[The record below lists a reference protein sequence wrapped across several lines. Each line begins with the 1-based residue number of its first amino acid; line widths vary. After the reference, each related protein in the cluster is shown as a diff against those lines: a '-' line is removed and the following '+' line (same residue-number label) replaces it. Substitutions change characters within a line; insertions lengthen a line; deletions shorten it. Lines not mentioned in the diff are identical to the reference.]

1 MLSHSQNGPL
11 VPVNGR
17 LRRLGVAEI
26 AVATGQAI
34 VVTGL
39 FMWLLSVLH
48 DRYWPIVAIDYSSG
62 PRCLDPRFFLVNV
75 TDRRVGRG
83 DYVVFRSRGMG
94 PFYPDGTLVIKRVAG
109 VAGDHVVVNPQ
120 GVWVNGVYQGDLMH
134 AEPGEKL
141 WKLGHRAG
149 EYQRDE
155 QVPWNRWWVM
165 GTNPRSFDSR
175 YWGYVANE
183 QIVGR
188 ARAIW

>member
-1 MLSHSQNGPL
+1 MSSPSQNSSMAA
-11 VPVNGR
+11 VNR
-17 LRRLGVAEI
+17 RQRQLRIAEI
-26 AVATGQAI
+26 AAATGQAI

-39 FMWLLSVLH
+39 FMWLLSLVH
-48 DRYWPIVAIDYSSG
+48 ERYWPIVAIDYSSG
-62 PRCLDPRFFLVNV
+62 PRCLDPRFFWVNV
-75 TDRRVGRG
+75 GDRRVGRG

-109 VAGDHVVVNPQ
+109 VAGDHVVVSPQ
-120 GVWVNGVYQGDLMH
+120 GVWVNSVYQGGLTH
-134 AEPGEKL
+134 VEQGGKL

-155 QVPWNRWWVM
+155 QVPLNRWWVM